1 MAEKQIVS
9 PDAIFV
15 NGQII
20 SMNPLDPLD
29 MPQAV
34 AVKGERIVAC
44 GSKREVLALAGDQTN
59 IIDLNGKTMLPGFI
73 DGHGHFPWAGNDALY
88 GVSLY
93 SPPIGKILN
102 IEELLAAF
110 KKEDANAQTVESG
123 SPAAVTTTRF
133 WKTIGIRPER
143 IWIRYHPRYRYL
155 SFTYRHT
162 WEWLTAPP

>member
-1 MAEKQIVS
+1 MAEKQRVL

-88 GVSLY
+88 GVGLY
-93 SPPIGKILN
+93 SPPIGPILN
-102 IEELLAAF
+102 IEELLAALR
-110 KKEDANAQTVESG
+110 KKMQTLNPGEWITGRGYDNSLLED
-123 SPAAVTTTRF
+123 
-133 WKTIGIRPER
+133 KGIRPEK
-143 IWIRYHPRYRYL
+143 IWIRCRPRYRSL
-155 SFTYRHT
+155 SFTYRRI
-162 WEWLTAPP
+162 WEWLTAPL